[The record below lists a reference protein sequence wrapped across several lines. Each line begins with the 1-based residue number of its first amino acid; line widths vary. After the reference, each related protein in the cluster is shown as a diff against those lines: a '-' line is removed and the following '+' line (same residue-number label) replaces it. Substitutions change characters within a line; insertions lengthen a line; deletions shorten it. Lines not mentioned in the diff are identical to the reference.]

1 MARTQLRLDSIT
13 GSMPALKP
21 AVVVQGAE
29 VAAFAAA
36 DVQDVLK
43 GYAQAISN
51 IHGITEFTAQVP
63 GKFEHATSQFIG
75 VLSASSDILGGRDMV
90 LARDADV
97 KGKLSVGSTAFVKSH
112 ITGSGDVVLNQVS
125 GAKINV
131 TGGKLSA
138 AIMGGFEV
146 GMSNLGSEAVSFK
159 FAGAEKFSVS
169 KVGDTAI
176 KGTLDVDG
184 QATLFGATVEDLS
197 ATDGAL
203 VFHNASRKLID
214 NSGLKFDGSDLVVP
228 GLKDS
233 SLTATHVVFA
243 GTGGE
248 LTGESA
254 MTYDASLDKLQV
266 NGSYFGQDVSVSR
279 DVTVGRDLTVTGDL
293 LVQGA
298 TVTVN
303 VGELV
308 IEDKMI
314 TVASGAA
321 GATLDGAG
329 IQLGLGAEQAF
340 AWNHAGTKWVAS
352 AKLASAK
359 LQRTEV
365 SAARIA
371 GYDASGNLTSE
382 NLNNW
387 VAGTLNQISVA
398 DDADGSITLSLP
410 QSIHTDADVEFD
422 SLKLGDNVADAG
434 KALKIGAAGEVVAA
448 AWNEFVAIEAGVGL
462 ELIQSGFKAEIGLA
476 QSILTGSSPTFVGM
490 TFSGLSSAPL
500 QVSAGGV
507 LQEMDLSTWI
517 SGTTHQVNVAQGGTD
532 NHGLVI
538 SLPYAISDASNTEL
552 RGFTATSILGALNE
566 LAGGAGGGKGKW
578 SEMLVADAAGGVHT
592 FASGPN
598 WSAAGFDMA
607 RVDIYLNGQMMKE
620 TADYALSSARTV
632 TFTFP
637 LKADDVVTARIC

>member
-1 MARTQLRLDSIT
+1 
-13 GSMPALKP
+13 MPALKP
-21 AVVVQGAE
+21 AAVVKGAE
-29 VAAFAAA
+29 AAAFVAA

-43 GYAQAISN
+43 GYAQAIAN
-51 IHGITEFTAQVP
+51 IHGITEFTAQEP

-75 VLSASSDILGGRDMV
+75 ILSASSDILGGQDML
-90 LARDADV
+90 LARDANV
-97 KGKLSVGSTAFVKSH
+97 KGKLNVGSTAFVKSH
-112 ITGSGDVVLNQVS
+112 ITGSGDVVLNQIS
-125 GAKINV
+125 GSKILV
-131 TGGKLSA
+131 PGGMLKA
-138 AIMGGFEV
+138 DIMGGFEV
-146 GMSNLGSEAVSFK
+146 GMSNLGSESVVFK

-169 KVGDTAI
+169 KVGNTAV

-184 QATLFGATVEDLS
+184 EATLAGATVEDLS

-203 VFHNASRKLID
+203 VFHNAGRKLQD
-214 NSGLKFDGSDLVVP
+214 NANLKYDGSDLVVP

-308 IEDKMI
+308 IEDKII

-329 IQLGLGAEQAF
+329 IQLGLGAEQTF
-340 AWNHAGTKWVAS
+340 AWSHAGTKWVAS

-359 LQRTEV
+359 LQVTDV
-365 SAARIA
+365 AAARIA

-387 VAGTLNQISVA
+387 VAGTANQISVA

-410 QSIHTDADVEFD
+410 QSIDKDADVEFD
-422 SLKLGDNVADAG
+422 SLKLGDYAADAG
-434 KALKIGAAGEVVAA
+434 KAYMVGASGSIVPA
-448 AWNEFVAIEAGVGL
+448 AWDQFVSIEANVGL
-462 ELIQSGFKAEIGLA
+462 ELVQDGFKAQVGLA
-476 QSILTGSSPTFVGM
+476 QSILTGSSPQFAGLTL
-490 TFSGLSSAPL
+490 SGLSSAPL
-500 QVSAGGV
+500 QVSSTGV
-507 LQEMDLSTWI
+507 FEEMDLSTWI
-517 SGTTHQVNVAQGGTD
+517 SGTEHEVEVAQGGTD

-538 SLPYAISDASNTEL
+538 SLPYAISDASNTAL
-552 RGFTATSILGALNE
+552 VGFAATSILGALNE
-566 LAGGAGGGKGKW
+566 LAAGSGGGKGKW
-578 SEMLVADAAGGVHT
+578 AEMLNADASDGVHT
-592 FASGPN
+592 FASGPD
-598 WSAAGFDMA
+598 WSAVGFNMA

-620 TADYALSSARTV
+620 TADYALSSTRTV

-637 LKADDVVTARIC
+637 LKADDVVTARVC